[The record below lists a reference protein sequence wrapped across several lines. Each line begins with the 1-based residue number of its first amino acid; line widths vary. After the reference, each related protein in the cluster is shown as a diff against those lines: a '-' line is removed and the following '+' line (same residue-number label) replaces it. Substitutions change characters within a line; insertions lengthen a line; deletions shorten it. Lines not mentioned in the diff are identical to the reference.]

1 MKGTDEKQ
9 VSKHIAQIYRQEEV
23 GIFQDRVA
31 LKSYN
36 SIWAREMAQCI
47 KDLVL

>member
-23 GIFQDRVA
+23 WDFPRQSCT
-31 LKSYN
+31 KSYN

-47 KDLVL
+47 KELVL